1 MDQRRRCLGSRLMG
15 RPPPAPRGHGSA
27 AHAGAQLSLVARLER
42 SGAKPGAACEK
53 ARLARVPLRST
64 RATWRRERGP
74 RRLARSSNG
83 RYIPL
88 VTSGGTNWDPA
99 RERRQRLTGIALM
112 CGAVA
117 CFSVLDTGAKYLST
131 HMDVLQ
137 VVWVRYTAAFLLT
150 LAISNPIRTPRL
162 MATSRPLLQVGRAV
176 LLLGSTS
183 SNFLALQYLQL
194 DQALAI
200 TFSAPFL
207 VAVLSGPLLGEW
219 VGWRRW
225 TAIGVG
231 FVGVLLVTRPGFGG
245 IHPAALLCLVN
256 ALCLALY
263 GICTRILTRTD
274 SNQTTLFYSNAVGAA
289 LGCRSCPWCGAIR
302 AISA

>member
-1 MDQRRRCLGSRLMG
+1 
-15 RPPPAPRGHGSA
+15 
-27 AHAGAQLSLVARLER
+27 
-42 SGAKPGAACEK
+42 
-53 ARLARVPLRST
+53 
-64 RATWRRERGP
+64 
-74 RRLARSSNG
+74 
-83 RYIPL
+83 
-88 VTSGGTNWDPA
+88 VTTSGTNWDPA

-117 CFSVLDTGAKYLST
+117 CFSVLDSAAKYLSG

-137 VVWVRYTAAFLLT
+137 VVWVRYAAAFLLT
-150 LAISNPIRTPRL
+150 LAISNPVGTPRL
-162 MATSRPLLQVGRAV
+162 MVTSRPLLQVGRAM
-176 LLLGSTS
+176 LLLGSTT

-207 VAVLSGPLLGEW
+207 VAVFSGPLLGEW

-225 TAIGVG
+225 AAICTG
-231 FVGVLLVTRPGFGG
+231 FVGVLVVTRPGFGG
-245 IHPAALLCLVN
+245 IHPAALLSFTN

-263 GICTRILTRTD
+263 GIATRVLARTD

-289 LGCRSCPWCGAIR
+289 LMLPILPFVWSNPGDPWLILLMLVVGAFGSLGHYLLIAGHR
-302 AISA
+302 LAPASLLAPFVYTQIGWALALGYLIFGDVPNGWTLAGAALAVGSGLYILHRERLRGPR

>member
-1 MDQRRRCLGSRLMG
+1 
-15 RPPPAPRGHGSA
+15 
-27 AHAGAQLSLVARLER
+27 V
-42 SGAKPGAACEK
+42 
-53 ARLARVPLRST
+53 T
-64 RATWRRERGP
+64 
-74 RRLARSSNG
+74 
-83 RYIPL
+83 
-88 VTSGGTNWDPA
+88 TSGPLTDPA
-99 RERRQRLTGIALM
+99 RQRRERLTGIALM

-117 CFSVLDTGAKYLST
+117 CFSVLDTGAKYLAT

-150 LAISNPIRTPRL
+150 LAISNPVRTPRL
-162 MATSRPLLQVGRAV
+162 MVTSRPFLQVGRAL
-176 LLLGSTS
+176 LLLGSTT

-225 TAIGVG
+225 AAICTG
-231 FVGVLLVTRPGFGG
+231 FAGVLVVTRPGFGG
-245 IHPAALLCLVN
+245 IHPAALLSFTN

-263 GICTRILTRTD
+263 GICTRILARTD

-289 LGCRSCPWCGAIR
+289 LMLPILPLVWTNPTHPGHIVLMLMVGALGSLGHYLLIAGHR
-302 AISA
+302 HAPASLLAPFVYTQIGWVVILGYLVFGHVPNGWTLAGAALAVGSGLYILHRERMRGPR

>member
-1 MDQRRRCLGSRLMG
+1 MRD
-15 RPPPAPRGHGSA
+15 A
-27 AHAGAQLSLVARLER
+27 
-42 SGAKPGAACEK
+42 
-53 ARLARVPLRST
+53 
-64 RATWRRERGP
+64 
-74 RRLARSSNG
+74 
-83 RYIPL
+83 
-88 VTSGGTNWDPA
+88 A

-117 CFSVLDTGAKYLST
+117 CFSVLDTGAKYLSG

-150 LAISNPIRTPRL
+150 LAISNPVRTPRL
-162 MATSRPLLQVGRAV
+162 MVTGRPWLQVGRAL
-176 LLLGSTS
+176 LLLGSTT

-225 TAIGVG
+225 AAIGVG
-231 FVGVLLVTRPGFGG
+231 FLGVLVVTRPGFGG
-245 IHPAALLCLVN
+245 IHPAALLSFTN

-263 GICTRILTRTD
+263 GIATRVLARTD
-274 SNQTTLFYSNAVGAA
+274 SNLTTLFYSNAVGAVLMLPILPLVWTNPGSPGLILLMLMVGA
-289 LGCRSCPWCGAIR
+289 LGSLGHYLLIAGHRLAPASLLAPFVYTQIAWVVVLGYVVFGDVPNGWTLAGAALAVGSGLYILHR
-302 AISA
+302 ERLRGPR